1 MTEVYLITGFLGA
14 GKTCFVK
21 NMVKALP
28 HEIMDIIVNEFGRE
42 GIDGALLHKTGLQV
56 KEIVNG
62 SIFCTCRLDQFEEA
76 LASSLSRKPEAILVE
91 ASGLSD
97 PMNIRRVLDSVDGS
111 GKLHYAGAWCLVDA
125 LNFPK
130 VYQTAVAVKKQ
141 LAVSDVFIVNKTDL
155 ASEAVL
161 QKTLG
166 ILKEARPECPVYT
179 TSFGQVQPRWIL
191 PVEIPEAERGG
202 RGIYQMDI
210 TNKSYLL
217 EIKDSFTKQ
226 EFEAFLDRFIRDTY
240 RVKGFVRLEG
250 RLYLADCT
258 SDRRQLLP
266 WEMLPGEKEP
276 EGINRVVILGGSG
289 LPTAGSVKKACLGFE
304 DKIIS
309 FQ

>member
-1 MTEVYLITGFLGA
+1 M
-14 GKTCFVK
+14 
-21 NMVKALP
+21 
-28 HEIMDIIVNEFGRE
+28 
-42 GIDGALLHKTGLQV
+42 
-56 KEIVNG
+56 
-62 SIFCTCRLDQFEEA
+62 
-76 LASSLSRKPEAILVE
+76 E

-289 LPTAGSVKKACLGFE
+289 LPTAGSVKKACSGLE

>member
-1 MTEVYLITGFLGA
+1 
-14 GKTCFVK
+14 
-21 NMVKALP
+21 MVKALP
-28 HEIMDIIVNEFGRE
+28 HETMDIIVNEFGRE

-161 QKTLG
+161 QKRWGFLRKPG
-166 ILKEARPECPVYT
+166 RSARFIQPPSGRCSPGG
-179 TSFGQVQPRWIL
+179 SFRWKYRKPSVAAVGSIRWIS
-191 PVEIPEAERGG
+191 R
-202 RGIYQMDI
+202 
-210 TNKSYLL
+210 
-217 EIKDSFTKQ
+217 IKAIFWK
-226 EFEAFLDRFIRDTY
+226 
-240 RVKGFVRLEG
+240 
-250 RLYLADCT
+250 
-258 SDRRQLLP
+258 
-266 WEMLPGEKEP
+266 
-276 EGINRVVILGGSG
+276 
-289 LPTAGSVKKACLGFE
+289 
-304 DKIIS
+304 
-309 FQ
+309 

>member
-1 MTEVYLITGFLGA
+1 M
-14 GKTCFVK
+14 KR
-21 NMVKALP
+21 
-28 HEIMDIIVNEFGRE
+28 H
-42 GIDGALLHKTGLQV
+42 LLLLFPG
-56 KEIVNG
+56 
-62 SIFCTCRLDQFEEA
+62 
-76 LASSLSRKPEAILVE
+76 KPEAILVE

-111 GKLHYAGAWCLVDA
+111 GKLPYAGAWCLVDA

-166 ILKEARPECPVYT
+166 ILKEARPECRFIQPPSGRCSPGG
-179 TSFGQVQPRWIL
+179 SFRWKYRK
-191 PVEIPEAERGG
+191 PERGG

-266 WEMLPGEKEP
+266 WEMLPGGK
-276 EGINRVVILGGSG
+276 GTGRD
-289 LPTAGSVKKACLGFE
+289 KAAW
-304 DKIIS
+304 
-309 FQ
+309 

>member
-28 HEIMDIIVNEFGRE
+28 HETMDIIVNEFGRE

-161 QKTLG
+161 RKTLDL
-166 ILKEARPECPVYT
+166 LKEVRPESPVYT
-179 TSFGQVQPRWIL
+179 TTYGQVQRQWLL

-217 EIKDSFTKQ
+217 EIKDGFTKQ
-226 EFEAFLDRFIRDTY
+226 EFEDFLDRFIKDTY

-258 SDRRQLLP
+258 SAGRQLLP
-266 WEMLPGEKEP
+266 WEMLSGEKEP

-289 LPTAGSVKKACLGFE
+289 IPTAGSVKRACQGFE
-304 DKIIS
+304 DKIKS
-309 FQ
+309 FE

>member
-28 HEIMDIIVNEFGRE
+28 HETMDIIVNEFGRE

-179 TSFGQVQPRWIL
+179 TSFGQVQPC
-191 PVEIPEAERGG
+191 A
-202 RGIYQMDI
+202 
-210 TNKSYLL
+210 
-217 EIKDSFTKQ
+217 
-226 EFEAFLDRFIRDTY
+226 
-240 RVKGFVRLEG
+240 
-250 RLYLADCT
+250 
-258 SDRRQLLP
+258 
-266 WEMLPGEKEP
+266 
-276 EGINRVVILGGSG
+276 
-289 LPTAGSVKKACLGFE
+289 AC
-304 DKIIS
+304 
-309 FQ
+309 